1 MVSDTGFT
9 QADIDNRIVDLEECL
24 DKLEE
29 WIDTLSVR
37 VAQERLMQS
46 VQLMESLVAEM
57 QRSCVIAR
65 QNIYSYQAM
74 SKMAQTSEE
83 SAKEYANI
91 NEQIVKVGNFIRVVQ
106 IILID
111 VPGFIHRSS

>member
-1 MVSDTGFT
+1 MSDIVFT
-9 QADIDNRIVDLEECL
+9 QADIDSRIVDLEECL

-29 WIDTLSVR
+29 WINVLRVR
-37 VAQERLMQS
+37 VAQEQLIQS
-46 VQLMESLVAEM
+46 VQLMESLVAEL
-57 QRSCVIAR
+57 QRSCAIAR
-65 QNIYSYQAM
+65 RNIYGYQ
-74 SKMAQTSEE
+74 SLGEMAQTSEE
-83 SAKEYANI
+83 SAVEYANI